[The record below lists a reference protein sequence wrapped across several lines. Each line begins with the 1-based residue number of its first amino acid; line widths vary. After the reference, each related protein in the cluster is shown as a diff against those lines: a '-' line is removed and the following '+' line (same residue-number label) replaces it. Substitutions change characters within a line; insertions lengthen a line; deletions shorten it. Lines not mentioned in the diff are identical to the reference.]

1 MICKN
6 NPAGHMHL
14 KGCYDFFRPPRTKY
28 ELWQAQHEKKKR
40 RREEEEARLADQ
52 EMVAL
57 SKMCSLAL
65 YSYHQQYH
73 RTLALTHSNLKQH
86 VNETC
91 TPTNTIF
98 LLASVSI

>member
-1 MICKN
+1 
-6 NPAGHMHL
+6 MHL

-28 ELWQAQHEKKKR
+28 EIWQAQHEKKKK

-65 YSYHQQYH
+65 YSYQQQYYN
-73 RTLALTHSNLKQH
+73 TLA
-86 VNETC
+86 
-91 TPTNTIF
+91 
-98 LLASVSI
+98 